1 MAGGIDKSIS
11 PEAQMA
17 INIDVFN
24 RLVASM
30 RLAVGRLN
38 QSETGEALDED
49 VEEEDQ
55 LVWLDW
61 HLKILI
67 I

>member
-1 MAGGIDKSIS
+1 
-11 PEAQMA
+11 MA

>member
-1 MAGGIDKSIS
+1 MAGGIDESIS

-17 INIDVFN
+17 INIKLLN

-30 RLAVGRLN
+30 RLH
-38 QSETGEALDED
+38 QSDIGGEALEED

-55 LVWLDW
+55 LVR
-61 HLKILI
+61 
-67 I
+67 